1 MRKIMFEKLSNNE
14 TSENQELVTIG
25 KELENETEGRVPSS
39 VCNASAED
47 ANLIAAAPDLLTAL
61 EEILN
66 GLGEARISGYDLSKW
81 PKALQEARIS
91 AHKAIQKA
99 KGGI

>member
-1 MRKIMFEKLSNNE
+1 MKISK
-14 TSENQELVTIG
+14 TPWKTG
-25 KELENETEGRVPSS
+25 KEFGLDGKGLKSVFANDETEGRGPSS
-39 VCNASAED
+39 VCNASTED

-81 PKALQEARIS
+81 PKTLQEARIS

-99 KGGI
+99 NGET